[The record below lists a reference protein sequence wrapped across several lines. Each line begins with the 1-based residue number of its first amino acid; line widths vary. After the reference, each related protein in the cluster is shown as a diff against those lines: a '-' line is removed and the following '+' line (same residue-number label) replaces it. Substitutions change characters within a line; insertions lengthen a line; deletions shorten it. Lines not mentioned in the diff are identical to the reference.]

1 MARADKLSAV
11 EAAYL
16 ASACLNVANRATAA
30 HPAQMLA
37 EFAIGFDLDA
47 APVSLRAVRK
57 ALEDGVVRSL
67 HAVRVVVDRNAVLY
81 LASTKSLEIGSL
93 SQEAKIRIYNVIRAG
108 DEKVKLA
115 PLVTLDLGPLLRVGR
130 QLVDAYTDALDRHV
144 VVDSEIMGGLP
155 IVRNSRIPVYTV
167 LGRIE
172 DGESMDDIARDFDHV
187 PREALEAALAYAR
200 THPRRGRPT
209 QFR

>member
-1 MARADKLSAV
+1 MLAQELSAV
-11 EAAYL
+11 EASYL
-16 ASACLNVANRATAA
+16 ASACLEASRRANAVPARVLTEVALR
-30 HPAQMLA
+30 
-37 EFAIGFDLDA
+37 FDLDA

-93 SQEAKIRIYNVIRAG
+93 SQEAKIRIYDVIRAG
-108 DEKVKLA
+108 DEKVMLA

-130 QLVDAYTDALDRHV
+130 QLVDSYADALDRHV
-144 VVDSEIMGGLP
+144 VVDPEIMGGLP
-155 IVRNSRIPVYTV
+155 VVRNSRIPVYTV

-172 DGESMDDIARDFDHV
+172 EGESIDNIACDFDHV

-200 THPRRGRPT
+200 THPRRGRPI

>member
-1 MARADKLSAV
+1 MTLANELSAV

-16 ASACLNVANRATAA
+16 ASACLKASHRADFTPARVLTEVALRFN
-30 HPAQMLA
+30 
-37 EFAIGFDLDA
+37 LDA

-57 ALEDGVVRSL
+57 ALEEGVVRSL

-81 LASTKSLEIGSL
+81 LASTKSLDIGSL
-93 SQEAKIRIYNVIRAG
+93 SQEVKIRIYDAIRAG
-108 DEKVKLA
+108 DGKVKLA
-115 PLVTLDLGPLLRVGR
+115 PMVTLDLEPLLQLGR
-130 QLVDAYTDALDRHV
+130 QLVDSYAEALDRHV
-144 VVDSEIMGGLP
+144 VVDPEIMGGLP
-155 IVRNSRIPVYTV
+155 VVRNSRIPVYTV

-172 DGESMDDIARDFDHV
+172 EGESMDDIARDFDHV

-200 THPRRGRPT
+200 THPRRGRPA